1 VKTSASSRTPAA
13 GNALVMTMIM
23 TAVALVLLA
32 GILSWSAGNARLIA
46 RSNEYTRAI
55 AAAEAATEKINTRI
69 ASDYLSSGEVQVIAN
84 LPSYRMTVPTS
95 SDSSYWD
102 TWEFSDA
109 QGNLA
114 NTYVQLASE
123 SNYSVLTG
131 SYAGLTGFASTYNII
146 SNAHETNNLQN
157 VTAGVLEG
165 IQLIRIPI
173 FQFAMYSSG
182 EMEVSCGQRFEVN
195 GPVHSNGQLYVEPDS
210 TLIFDSGVTAVGNV
224 VFGRDPLD
232 PRGPPGGT
240 VTYRQAGQPKSG
252 QPALTLPIGTTN
264 TPTAVRQIIE
274 PPAGELA
281 STALGRSRYYNQVDM
296 VITVSNNGFR
306 INSGIFNSFATVL
319 TNTNEIYAN
328 FLSTNTTF
336 KDWREGKTVH
346 PVDFDMSIFTN
357 WNATNHDI
365 CSALGRS
372 VASIY
377 FYDVRTLPAGSL
389 AAVRIKNGSH
399 LPPLGMTIATLDPL
413 YVQGHYNASGAM
425 LGTNIVTGTL
435 PASFAADAI
444 TVLSVN
450 WSDGNSTLPLG
461 SRNALPTTINA
472 AFLAGEV
479 DTTPAAY
486 SGGMENFPRFLESW
500 TGETFTY
507 NGSMIRMFPSLYAT
521 NVWGSTNTYN
531 PPPRNW
537 TYDTNFNVP
546 SLLPPLT
553 PGLQV
558 VQRSQWATLAPDSTT
573 IP

>member
-1 VKTSASSRTPAA
+1 
-13 GNALVMTMIM
+13 MTMIM
-23 TAVALVLLA
+23 TAVALALLA

-84 LPSYRMTVPTS
+84 LPSYRMTVPTA

-131 SYAGLTGFASTYNII
+131 AYVGLTGFASTYNII
-146 SNAHETNNLQN
+146 SNARETNNLQN

-182 EMEVSCGQRFEVN
+182 EMEVSCGQPFVVN
-195 GPVHSNGQLYVEPDS
+195 GPVHSNGQLYVEPDNS
-210 TLIFDSGVTAVGNV
+210 LTFDSGVTAVGNV

-232 PRGPPGGT
+232 TRGPPGGT
-240 VTYRQAGQPKSG
+240 VTYHVPPKSG

-306 INSGIFNSFATVL
+306 INSGIFNNFGTVL

-328 FLSTNTTF
+328 FLHTNSTF
-336 KDWREGKTVH
+336 KDWREGKTVY
-346 PVDFDMSIFTN
+346 PVDFDMSVFTN

-372 VASIY
+372 VCSIY
-377 FYDVRTLPAGSL
+377 FYDARTLAAGSL
-389 AAVRIKNGSH
+389 AAVRIKSGAH

-413 YVQGHYNASGAM
+413 YVWGHYNAFGAM

-444 TVLSVN
+444 TVLSTA
-450 WSDGNSTLPLG
+450 WTDANSTATL
-461 SRNALPTTINA
+461 SARVAQPTTVNA

-521 NVWGSTNTYN
+521 NVWGSANTYN

-558 VQRSQWATLAPDSTT
+558 VERSQWATLAPDSTT